1 MRRPLLALL
10 VLLLIAAPAFG
21 LWKTLKTEAF
31 TVFYPEGREREAR
44 EILEVLEYY
53 RLYAWDLAGAPARRV
68 SVVLEDVGTS
78 SNGLTDVLF
87 HRILLF
93 PSPPSG
99 SELGYHQNWWR
110 LVGVHEYTH
119 WSHLSTAGE
128 LPGLLSA
135 VFGNALVPANYTP
148 AWLKEGICVVAESG
162 TSPYEGRLNEGLF
175 DAYASTL
182 AQSGGLPGIV
192 QATYNTN
199 AFPGGTGPYLYGG
212 KFVEFLVRRFG
223 QDQVSRFFVHY
234 GASLLSYL
242 SPLLP
247 AAGLDRSAREVFGCT
262 IRDLWME
269 WQLESRRESVSFSH
283 PGPAVTDHGWW
294 LGSPVS
300 WNGGVYYQRTF
311 AQKPA
316 VFSTVWRHQLVRF
329 DADSGSSRVLL
340 RSPAPFTGP
349 MRIRSGRLYY
359 ALREMEGG
367 YDNHLYDSFG
377 TTSELY
383 SLDLETGVSV
393 RVITEPFRT
402 FEVLEDGLI
411 LTAADRQDELGSVI
425 RMHDPARGTS
435 EALLVT
441 ELLVSDI
448 VADSRSIFVAAQADW
463 ENTRIYRIELS
474 GWSGR
479 GASLSEAG
487 PADIRLE
494 PLHDTPFQEA
504 ELCLAADRLYYSAT
518 YGGRRTVY
526 AYDRAGGSVYRSVG
540 SDYARS
546 PAWDEDSGS
555 LYYVG
560 LSAQGEDLYREKPG
574 DRETSVPGGASPRGV
589 PSAADRRIPETAIRR
604 GGYWDNLATLLPRT
618 LFPVFALDIGEG
630 TCQAGAG
637 IAGTSA
643 LGDFSYTVSGYYD
656 SVDSQPEVEAGL
668 QAKLFA
674 PLIAS
679 FGLTTADD
687 DVPTQYVDL
696 SLALEW
702 PLLRRMGRGFSAF
715 SLGTAA
721 VLEWDSSGEQAKS
734 LMPYG
739 VIGLRGGIFD
749 ATLRSGVLFYD
760 DSEEPSVAQLFL
772 PGLACSLLFLGTE
785 LSLQV
790 EGLRNQQD
798 LPVWEF
804 PWVPPGYDEA
814 LSGSRGAFIASSLS
828 VPLLRLRGG
837 LWNPGLYIGDLFLV
851 PFAAFAVNQ
860 DRDVQLS
867 CGGTLHLE
875 LQVGAVDAGY
885 PLDLYAG
892 LGVRLDGRLFP
903 LLGIQVHGYG
913 GYAGREIGAR
923 LPRLR
928 PLQRHPLQP
937 EPR

>member
-1 MRRPLLALL
+1 MRRLLLALL
-10 VLLLIAAPAFG
+10 ALLLLSAPAFS

-31 TVFYPEGREREAR
+31 TVFYPEGREREAG

-53 RLYAWDLAGAPARRV
+53 RPYAGELVGAPARRV

-93 PSPPSG
+93 PSPPAG

-119 WSHLSTAGE
+119 WSHLSAAGG
-128 LPGLLSA
+128 LPAVLTT
-135 VFGNALVPANYTP
+135 VFGNTLVPANYTP
-148 AWLKEGICVVAESG
+148 AWFKEGICVVAESG

-182 AQSGGLPGIV
+182 AQSAGLPGIV
-192 QATYNTN
+192 QATYNMD

-212 KFVEFLVRRFG
+212 EFVEFLFRRFAP
-223 QDQVSRFFVHY
+223 DQVSRFFVHY

-262 IRDLWME
+262 IRDLWLE
-269 WQLESRRESVSFSH
+269 WQLESKRQSVSFSH
-283 PGPAVTDHGWW
+283 PGPAVTDQGWW
-294 LGSPVS
+294 LGSPVC

-311 AQKPA
+311 PQKPA
-316 VFSTVWRHQLVRF
+316 AFSTVWQHQLMRF
-329 DADSGSSRVLL
+329 DPDGGTSLVLL

-349 MRIRSGRLYY
+349 MRIRSGTLYY
-359 ALREMEGG
+359 ALQEMEGG
-367 YDNHLYDSFG
+367 YDNHLYDGFG

-383 SLDLETGVSV
+383 SLDLETGAGG
-393 RVITEPFRT
+393 RLFTEPFRS
-402 FEVLEDGLI
+402 FEVLEDGAI
-411 LTAADRQDELGSVI
+411 LTAEDRRDEFGSVI
-425 RMHDPARGTS
+425 RLHDPQRGTS
-435 EALLVT
+435 EVLLVT
-441 ELLVSDI
+441 QLLISDI
-448 VADSRSIFVAAQADW
+448 VADSRNIFVAAQADW
-463 ENTRIYRIELS
+463 ENTRIYRVDLP

-479 GASLSEAG
+479 GASLSEAD
-487 PADIRLE
+487 PALMRLE

-504 ELCLAADRLYYSAT
+504 GLCLAAERLYYSAT
-518 YGGRRTVY
+518 YGSRRTVY

-555 LYYVG
+555 LYYIG
-560 LSAQGEDLYREKPG
+560 LSAQGEDLYREKP
-574 DRETSVPGGASPRGV
+574 RERGISVTGGASLRGV
-589 PSAADRRIPETAIRR
+589 PSAADRQIPEAAIRR
-604 GGYWDNLATLLPRT
+604 GGYLDNLATLLPRT

-637 IAGTSA
+637 VAGTSA
-643 LGDFSYTVSGYYD
+643 LGDFGYTVRGYYD
-656 SVDSQPEVEAGL
+656 SVDRQPEVEAGL
-668 QAKLFA
+668 QTNILA

-679 FGLTTADD
+679 FGLSTADD
-687 DVPTQYVDL
+687 DFSAQYVDL
-696 SLALEW
+696 SLDLQW
-702 PLLRRMGRGFSAF
+702 PLLRRMSRGFSAF

-721 VLEWDSSGEQAKS
+721 VLEWDSSGEQARS

-749 ATLRSGVLFYD
+749 AALRSGVLFYD
-760 DSEEPSVAQLFL
+760 DSEEPSTAQLFL
-772 PGLACSLLFLGTE
+772 PGLTCSIRFLGAE
-785 LSLQV
+785 LSLQI
-790 EGLRNQQD
+790 EGLRNPRD
-798 LPVWEF
+798 LPAWEF

-837 LWNPGLYIGDLFLV
+837 LWNPGLYFGDLFLV
-851 PFAAFAVNQ
+851 PYAAFAINQ

-867 CGGTLHLE
+867 YGGTLHLE
-875 LQVGAVDAGY
+875 LKIGAVDAGY

-892 LGVRLDGRLFP
+892 LGLTLEGRLFP
-903 LLGIQVHGYG
+903 LLGIQIPGYG
-913 GYAGREIGAR
+913 GYVGGERGAH
-923 LPRLR
+923 PR
-928 PLQRHPLQP
+928 P
-937 EPR
+937 